1 MQRGITFDVSCFGL
15 NASDQLDDDRYFIF
29 YNQKSSPCRSIES
42 LGPRGGDQEQYHI
55 DLSTLP
61 PNINKLVFAITID
74 GHGLM
79 SQMVN
84 GHLRILEQTNEI
96 ARFVFSGAD
105 FKDEKAIIVS
115 EIYYKGVWRIA
126 SVGQGYNEGLRAL
139 LKHFGGEE
147 LTSGEQQSLPSLPIA
162 VNKVISLEKRIERE
176 APHLMSLSKKL
187 SVTLEKKKLQE
198 TIAKVAIVM
207 DASGS
212 MASAYRNGTVQAVLD
227 RMVLVAARLDDDGLL
242 ETWFYASKHKRFP
255 DISIGNIA
263 GYLKNNIKG
272 GFGTL
277 VKGLGFG
284 NNEPPV
290 MQEVL
295 EKYKLS
301 RYPALVIFITDGGIY
316 ETKKIKN
323 ILIEWSSYPVF
334 WQFVGLAGSNYGV
347 LNEFDTL
354 EGRKLD
360 NAGFFQVDDL
370 KKISDDELFNRLL
383 DEFPFWLNE
392 AKKLGI
398 I

>member
-1 MQRGITFDVSCFGL
+1 
-15 NASDQLDDDRYFIF
+15 
-29 YNQKSSPCRSIES
+29 
-42 LGPRGGDQEQYHI
+42 
-55 DLSTLP
+55 
-61 PNINKLVFAITID
+61 
-74 GHGLM
+74 
-79 SQMVN
+79 
-84 GHLRILEQTNEI
+84 
-96 ARFVFSGAD
+96 
-105 FKDEKAIIVS
+105 
-115 EIYYKGVWRIA
+115 
-126 SVGQGYNEGLRAL
+126 
-139 LKHFGGEE
+139 
-147 LTSGEQQSLPSLPIA
+147 
-162 VNKVISLEKRIERE
+162 
-176 APHLMSLSKKL
+176 
-187 SVTLEKKKLQE
+187 
-198 TIAKVAIVM
+198 M